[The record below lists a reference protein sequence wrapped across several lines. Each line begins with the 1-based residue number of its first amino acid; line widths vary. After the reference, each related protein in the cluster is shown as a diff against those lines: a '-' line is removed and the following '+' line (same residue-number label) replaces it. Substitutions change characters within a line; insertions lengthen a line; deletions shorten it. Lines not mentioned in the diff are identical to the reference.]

1 MAEWIRR
8 LTSDQG
14 CVSSSH
20 RSGGSLLHNAKS
32 VFKIYFIQISHLLL
46 YLFATF
52 YSITL
57 YVNKCTPRHFS
68 GDCPIVEMF

>member
-52 YSITL
+52 Y
-57 YVNKCTPRHFS
+57 
-68 GDCPIVEMF
+68 